1 MRITI
6 AILLSAVL
14 GWNLQLESVPRA
26 VASAPLSARPLIK
39 PRSLPLAVLTQPKY
53 DLLLKNGHVIDPK
66 NNINDVRDVAISK
79 GLIVAIEKNIAPSTA
94 SKVVDLKGLYVAPGL
109 IDIHVHVYAGTGGK
123 SYTGDLSV
131 YPDGHGF
138 RACTTTMADAGTSGW
153 RNFEDFK
160 QRVIDRA
167 KTRVFAFINIVGNG
181 MGGGQIEQNTEDM
194 DAQSAAEMA
203 KKYPEVV
210 VGFKTAHYAKPDW
223 TAVDRTLEAGRLAN
237 LPIMVDYGQVLP
249 ERPHEEFYL
258 KKMRPGDIYTHLYRK
273 FDPTLDENGKVRSY
287 LFEAKKRG
295 VIFDVGHGGGSF
307 VWRYAAPS
315 MKQGFAPD
323 SISTDLHV
331 GSMNAG
337 MKDIVNVMSKFLNL
351 GMPLQEVILKSTWN
365 PAKEIRREKLGHLTV
380 GAPADVA
387 VFKLERGDFGFVDS
401 DKMLMKGSQ
410 RLACEMTLM
419 GGNVM
424 WDLNGRGSEPWEKT
438 APSVKN

>member
-1 MRITI
+1 MRLLVIIPLFIFLTVTI
-6 AILLSAVL
+6 SA
-14 GWNLQLESVPRA
+14 QPR
-26 VASAPLSARPLIK
+26 
-39 PRSLPLAVLTQPKY
+39 Y

-66 NNINDVRDVAISK
+66 NNINEVRDVAISK
-79 GLIVAIEKNIAPSTA
+79 GLIAAVEKNIDPALA
-94 SKVVDLKGLYVAPGL
+94 AKVVDARGLYVTPGIL
-109 IDIHVHVYAGTGGK
+109 DIHVHVYAGTGGR

-131 YPDGHGF
+131 YPDNHSF

-167 KTRVFAFINIVGNG
+167 KTRVFAFINIIGNG

-194 DAQSAAEMA
+194 DSQKTAEMA
-203 KKYPEVV
+203 KKYPNVI

-223 TAVDRTLEAGRLAN
+223 TAIDRALEAGRLAN

-249 ERPHEEFYL
+249 ERPHEEFYM

-273 FDPTLDENGKVRSY
+273 FDPTLDEQGKVRPY
-287 LFEAKKRG
+287 LFAAKKRG

-307 VWRYAAPS
+307 IWRYAVPS
-315 MKQGFAPD
+315 MKQGFVPD

-365 PAKEIRREKLGHLTV
+365 PAKEIRREQHGHLTV

-387 VFKLERGDFGFVDS
+387 VFKLEKGDFGFVDS
-401 DKMLMKGSQ
+401 DKLLMKGTQ
-410 RLACEMTLM
+410 RLACEMTLKS
-419 GGNVM
+419 GDVM
-424 WDLNGRGSEPWEKT
+424 WDLNGRSSELWDKPT
-438 APSVKN
+438 PNGRQ

>member
-6 AILLSAVL
+6 AILFSIITALIQSA
-14 GWNLQLESVPRA
+14 
-26 VASAPLSARPLIK
+26 
-39 PRSLPLAVLTQPKY
+39 QPKY

-66 NNINDVRDVAISK
+66 NNIDEARDVAISK
-79 GLIVAIEKNIAPSTA
+79 GLIAAVEKNIAPSTA
-94 SKVVDLKGLYVAPGL
+94 AQVIDLNGLYVAPGL
-109 IDIHVHVYAGTGGK
+109 VDIHVHVYAGTGGR

-131 YPDGHGF
+131 YPDGHSF
-138 RACTTTMADAGTSGW
+138 RGCTTTMVDAGTSGW

-194 DAQSAAEMA
+194 DPQRAAEMA
-203 KKYPEVV
+203 KKHPEVI

-223 TAVDRTLEAGRLAN
+223 TAVDRVLEAGRLAN

-258 KKMRPGDIYTHLYRK
+258 KKMRPGDIYTHIYRK
-273 FDPTLDENGKVRSY
+273 FDPTLDENGKVRAY

-307 VWRYAAPS
+307 IWRYAVPS

-331 GSMNAG
+331 GSMNSG

-365 PAKEIRREKLGHLTV
+365 PAKEIRREKFGHLSV

-387 VFKLERGDFGFVDS
+387 VFRLDRGDFGFVDT

-419 GGNVM
+419 GGNLM
-424 WDLNGRGSEPWEKT
+424 WDLNGRGSGPWEKR
-438 APSVKN
+438 